1 MGEKRDKEIKP
12 VQLAFFMFTMT
23 PFCFCDVIKRR
34 CLMLSNNALAI
45 LNYVIALN
53 MTWLVLMWMININVS
68 VRTVVVIK
76 EMDDLKI

>member
-1 MGEKRDKEIKP
+1 MYFLYYVTMYNIRFETFVFRTFKMGEKRDKEIKR

-34 CLMLSNNALAI
+34 CLMLSNNAIAI

-53 MTWLVLMWMININVS
+53 MT
-68 VRTVVVIK
+68 
-76 EMDDLKI
+76 

>member
-1 MGEKRDKEIKP
+1 MYIRFATFVFRTFKMGEKRDKEIKP

-53 MTWLVLMWMININVS
+53 MT
-68 VRTVVVIK
+68 
-76 EMDDLKI
+76 